1 MTPKMIEIRQPGLFV
16 LIAITMIG
24 QLAMN
29 ITLPSLN
36 GIVADFGTTKPI
48 AQLTL
53 SLYLVGTAVAQL
65 VYGPMSDHYGRRR
78 IVLFGL
84 VVFILGSIFCLF
96 AQTIEMLIVGRVIQS
111 VGACAGIVMGR
122 AMVRDIYSTDRSTT
136 MIANLTSAVV
146 IVPGLAP
153 LIGGY
158 FDVWYGWRLSIAFVL
173 VLGIMIFFYAFRRAH
188 ETLAVEKRHNANFLE
203 LLSAFSVLLRNKLFN
218 AYALQLSFNTAA
230 YFSFLGGSSIIF
242 EMMNWGTPA
251 ELGFYFFGMTFVYII
266 GNFVTA
272 RFAHRIGSGKVN
284 LLGTAIAMFGMI
296 LLGLVSY
303 TVELEAPVFFG
314 IVGILALGNGMC
326 ISSGV
331 ALAISADSRRVGAAA
346 GLSGAFQLGFSAIAT
361 WAVSLFL
368 VDSPYPLVLAM
379 MLLSIG
385 GFLASAVGTFITRKS
400 TL

>member
-1 MTPKMIEIRQPGLFV
+1 MIEIRQPGLFV

-158 FDVWYGWRLSIAFVL
+158 FDVWYGWRLSIAF
-173 VLGIMIFFYAFRRAH
+173 
-188 ETLAVEKRHNANFLE
+188 
-203 LLSAFSVLLRNKLFN
+203 NKL
-218 AYALQLSFNTAA
+218 T
-230 YFSFLGGSSIIF
+230 
-242 EMMNWGTPA
+242 E
-251 ELGFYFFGMTFVYII
+251 
-266 GNFVTA
+266 
-272 RFAHRIGSGKVN
+272 
-284 LLGTAIAMFGMI
+284 
-296 LLGLVSY
+296 
-303 TVELEAPVFFG
+303 
-314 IVGILALGNGMC
+314 IVWL
-326 ISSGV
+326 
-331 ALAISADSRRVGAAA
+331 
-346 GLSGAFQLGFSAIAT
+346 
-361 WAVSLFL
+361 
-368 VDSPYPLVLAM
+368 
-379 MLLSIG
+379 
-385 GFLASAVGTFITRKS
+385 
-400 TL
+400 